1 MAQIHIINLK
11 DAESRKVFMIRQMKS
26 LGLRYEFF
34 EAIKGCTLTDDELSE
49 KVDMT
54 EVAKYPT
61 WLTRNMLGAAL
72 SHMGVYKRIVNSGTD
87 WHLILEDDVVL
98 ETNINQAINLISDNS
113 EMFRTHLILF
123 YGISLEGP
131 VTLLKNPLLSDKNY
145 NVHQVLSKDIGGAG
159 AYMVHRDT
167 ARSLLEHNK
176 IIKVAPDT
184 WNFFREQ
191 GAISQIDCINPFVAR
206 PVFFESTIGYINPR
220 TFLYKIK
227 HLINRY
233 KIPGLYQLLRRNRK
247 KIWEK
252 TSKVFFK

>member
-1 MAQIHIINLK
+1 
-11 DAESRKVFMIRQMKS
+11 MIRQMKE

-34 EAIKGCTLTDDELSE
+34 DAIKGSSLSDDELSV
-49 KVDMT
+49 KVDML

-72 SHMGVYKRIVNSGTD
+72 SHMGVYKKIVDSSAD

-98 ETNINQAINLISDNS
+98 EINISQAINLITDNS
-113 EMFRTHLILF
+113 EMFRTHLVLF

-159 AYMVHRDT
+159 AYMIHRDT

-206 PVFFESTIGYINPR
+206 PGFFESTIGYVNPNSIKYKVKKFVEQNKVPILYY
-220 TFLYKIK
+220 FLK
-227 HLINRY
+227 
-233 KIPGLYQLLRRNRK
+233 QSRK
-247 KIWEK
+247 RIWKK
-252 TSKVFFK
+252 TSSIIFK